1 MVLLLLVSMAL
12 LKCTNFPLVIYFL
25 NFVQSI
31 GTFNYNPP
39 CFLCDLLS
47 PLVSNDYSC
56 KETFS
61 FVFQIN
67 NANLFRKF
75 LVSYNVTSLFPNITL
90 QETID
95 IAMHLIFT
103 YNHNLN
109 IIKKELQNIFL
120 FAISQTYFIFNGKFY
135 NHIDGVAMGSSLTL
149 VFANTSMGFY
159 KSKWLNNLNKP
170 NFYLNLTF

>member
-1 MVLLLLVSMAL
+1 MAL

-25 NFVQSI
+25 NYDQSI

-47 PLVSNDYSC
+47 PLVSNDYSG

-75 LVSYNVTSLFPNITL
+75 LVFYNVTNLFTNICL

-95 IAMHLIFT
+95 IAMNLIFT
-103 YNHNLN
+103 YNPNLN

-120 FAISQTYFIFNGKFY
+120 FAVSKTHFIFNSKFY
-135 NHIDGVAMGSSLTL
+135 NPIDEVAMGSPLAL
-149 VFANTSMGFY
+149 VFANISIGFY
-159 KSKWLNNLNKP
+159 KSKRLNNLNKP
-170 NFYLNLTF
+170 NFI